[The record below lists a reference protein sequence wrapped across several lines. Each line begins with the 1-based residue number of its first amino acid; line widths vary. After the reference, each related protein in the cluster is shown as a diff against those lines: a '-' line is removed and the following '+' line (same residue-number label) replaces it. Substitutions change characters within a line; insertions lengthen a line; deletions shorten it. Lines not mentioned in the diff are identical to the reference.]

1 MAMWLLYEL
10 KHSLTVV
17 SKKRREYMTEG
28 GETTGGR
35 LGLEFDDVLLCYQK
49 TILCKQ
55 DIGMIII
62 MCVLACVCMRSVHG
76 GGDQA
81 ALDSRHQAAPAR
93 PAEER
98 GEGRGR
104 GVNAVSVFPPTPKN
118 QEQCNTTVGDRSLLH
133 YSHGSTASKTK
144 TNIQKR
150 KKEKKKKDLC

>member
-76 GGDQA
+76 GGGG
-81 ALDSRHQAAPAR
+81 P
-93 PAEER
+93 
-98 GEGRGR
+98 
-104 GVNAVSVFPPTPKN
+104 
-118 QEQCNTTVGDRSLLH
+118 
-133 YSHGSTASKTK
+133 GSA
-144 TNIQKR
+144 
-150 KKEKKKKDLC
+150 